1 MQERVLIGKRHQQK
15 FTPSGEP
22 GCQMLVSST
31 CSLNLGVAP
40 EGGELTMETVMA
52 VCSGSQENEKHIETC
67 SVSMGRGT
75 VGPLVVKPT

>member
-1 MQERVLIGKRHQQK
+1 MQESVLIEKRHQQK
-15 FTPSGEP
+15 VTPRGEP
-22 GCQMLVSST
+22 SCQVLVSST
-31 CSLNLGVAP
+31 CSLSLGMAP

-75 VGPLVVKPT
+75 VGPMVVKPA